1 MSDPADDPVTTPMT
15 MRRGR
20 WLVLA
25 LVLAFLTS
33 SGCVSG
39 KKYDEMV
46 SDRDRLAREKAQAED
61 RLARLDTS
69 NKSLDAERLHLIEQV
84 EDLAEKRKIL
94 DRDRSKL
101 SEEVE
106 ILRAKEDELGQELAA
121 ATEEVG
127 QLQST
132 YQGLVRD
139 LETEVSRGAI
149 EIEQLRGGL
158 RVAVADEILFR
169 SGSARLGRDGREI
182 LKTVAGNLGSMD
194 YSIEV
199 IGHTDD
205 IPIRGLLEQRYPTN
219 WELAGARAAQVVR
232 LFLESGISGERMR
245 ASSRAQFEPVA
256 SNETDEGRS
265 LNRRIEILLRP
276 SDRPVAEETG
286 DSQLGAA
293 APVDGE
299 TPMAGEARL
308 DDETPAAGESPVAGE
323 TPVAGEAPVAGE
335 SPVAGETPMAGETS
349 VAGETPVAGEAP
361 AAETTDRAGEG
372 PAET

>member
-1 MSDPADDPVTTPMT
+1 MKRSTRLSPRQISLPAELSGSTSSPAGDPATTPMM

-20 WLVLA
+20 RLVLA
-25 LVLAFLTS
+25 LVVASVAS

-39 KKYDEMV
+39 KKYDEVV
-46 SDRDRLAREKAQAED
+46 SDRDRLAREKAQAEG
-61 RLARLDTS
+61 RLARLETS
-69 NKSLDAERLHLIEQV
+69 NKSLDVERVHLIEQV

-94 DRDRSKL
+94 ERDRSKL

-106 ILRAKEDELGQELAA
+106 ILRATEAELGQNLAA

-158 RVAVADEILFR
+158 RVALADEILFR

-182 LKTVAGNLGSMD
+182 LTTVAGNLGSMD

-199 IGHTDD
+199 IGHSDD

-232 LFLESGISGERMR
+232 LFLESGIAGERMR

-276 SDRPVAEETG
+276 VEEQVVETG

-293 APVDGE
+293 APVAGE
-299 TPMAGEARL
+299 RPMAGEATAAG
-308 DDETPAAGESPVAGE
+308 EAPAAGKAPAAGE
-323 TPVAGEAPVAGE
+323 
-335 SPVAGETPMAGETS
+335 M
-349 VAGETPVAGEAP
+349 P
-361 AAETTDRAGEG
+361 AAETTDRVGEG